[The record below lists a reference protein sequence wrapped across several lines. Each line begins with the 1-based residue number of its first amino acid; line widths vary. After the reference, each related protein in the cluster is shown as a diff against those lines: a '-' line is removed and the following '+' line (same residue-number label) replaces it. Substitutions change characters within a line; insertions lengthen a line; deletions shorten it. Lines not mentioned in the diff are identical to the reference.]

1 MTFSGDS
8 EKATQ
13 GEVLRSL
20 ASINDLLG
28 VARPVILVGKRV
40 FQKACDGHLP

>member
-8 EKATQ
+8 EKVTQ
-13 GEVLRSL
+13 GEMLRRL

-40 FQKACDGHLP
+40 FQ

>member
-1 MTFSGDS
+1 MEETLAVTFSGDS

-28 VARPVILVGKRV
+28 VARPGEVWGGEVY
-40 FQKACDGHLP
+40 